1 MEDVVGDALGA
12 FQVDA
17 LAGQLAFG
25 VDDVAQGAEQ
35 HFTGAGDHFAI
46 DEGVGRGIQ
55 QLQAHA
61 AVLLM
66 NTHLEVLIGLEDGLG
81 IVDMGAG
88 VEDGQGAL
96 AEQGVKATGTDFTQ
110 LLHFTL

>member
-1 MEDVVGDALGA
+1 MEHVVGDALRA

-25 VDDVAQGAEQ
+25 IHDIAQGAEQ
-35 HFTGAGDHFAI
+35 HLPGAGDHFAI
-46 DEGVGRGIQ
+46 DEGVRWGIEQ
-55 QLQAHA
+55 FKANA
-61 AVLLM
+61 SVLLM
-66 NTHLEVLIGLEDGLG
+66 DAYFEILIGLEDGLG

-96 AEQGVKATGTDFTQ
+96 AE
-110 LLHFTL
+110 

>member
-1 MEDVVGDALGA
+1 
-12 FQVDA
+12 
-17 LAGQLAFG
+17 
-25 VDDVAQGAEQ
+25 
-35 HFTGAGDHFAI
+35 
-46 DEGVGRGIQ
+46 
-55 QLQAHA
+55 
-61 AVLLM
+61 M
-66 NTHLEVLIGLEDGLG
+66 NTHLKVLIGLEDGLG